1 MATTIRAIG
10 HEDRLS
16 LVDHLDE
23 LRTRLIVSAVA
34 LAVAFGFCLW
44 QNHALLHLINAPLS
58 KQTEKQVAK
67 GNGPLGQ
74 TALAQ
79 QAVLKIAHSTEG
91 VVLALSAPSS
101 GLPAATRAAL
111 AAEIPSLRA
120 AVAKVPHTPE
130 GNKPVTL
137 GIGEPF
143 TTTITV
149 TLLFALVI
157 SLPVILFE
165 LYGFVLPAFSP
176 RERRIA
182 MPLLISIPFLF
193 VIGVAF
199 GYFVV
204 LPAALRFFQNFNS
217 SEFNVLVQAAP
228 YYKFVAT
235 ILLAMGLVFQV
246 PVAILAATRVGIVTP
261 KQLRHNRRY
270 AILACAAMAAFLP
283 GDAVTLLL
291 ETIPLYILYELSILV
306 ASFVAYR
313 DAKRERAEAALASTG
328 EGPGGAG
335 GAGGVTPPSPI
346 PSPPAPTPVPS
357 PAGPGQ
363 SADPPPP
370 RGDGNAG
377 TDEADAEAAGT
388 GDTGAGDSGDEVE
401 PDVKQIIDHID
412 RELS

>member
-23 LRTRLIVSAVA
+23 LRTRLIVSVVA
-34 LAVAFGFCLW
+34 LAIAFGFCLW

-67 GNGPLGQ
+67 GRGPLGQ

-79 QAVLKIAHSTEG
+79 QGVLKLARTTEG
-91 VVLALSAPSS
+91 VLATLSAPSS
-101 GLPAATRAAL
+101 GLSPTARSAL
-111 AAEIPSLRA
+111 AKEIPSLKA
-120 AVAKVPHTPE
+120 DVAHIPKTPE

-182 MPLLISIPFLF
+182 MPLLAAIPFLF

-217 SEFNVLVQAAP
+217 GEFNVLVQANP

-270 AILACAAMAAFLP
+270 AVLACAAVAAFLP
-283 GDAVTLLL
+283 GDAVTLIL
-291 ETIPLYILYELSILV
+291 ETVPLYILYELSILV
-306 ASFVAYR
+306 ASVVARR
-313 DAKRERAEAALASTG
+313 DAKRERAEAAAAAAGG
-328 EGPGGAG
+328 EQPPGGAS
-335 GAGGVTPPSPI
+335 GAGGVAVDRTPPPGRKADHRPHRPRAVLERDRSPAARSPCA
-346 PSPPAPTPVPS
+346 PSS
-357 PAGPGQ
+357 PAGDCP
-363 SADPPPP
+363 
-370 RGDGNAG
+370 
-377 TDEADAEAAGT
+377 
-388 GDTGAGDSGDEVE
+388 
-401 PDVKQIIDHID
+401 
-412 RELS
+412 